1 MRKALQAEQSK
12 AEKYLQLQ
20 NLEKRIMDKEN
31 EVKDLE
37 MRIWNMLEAE
47 KAENEEKTEEHKRDY
62 DSMFK

>member
-1 MRKALQAEQSK
+1 
-12 AEKYLQLQ
+12 
-20 NLEKRIMDKEN
+20 MDKEN

-47 KAENEEKTEEHKRDY
+47 KAENEEKTDEHKRDY